1 MPQTEPTQE
10 QQSQQQA
17 VEVSKSQQEAPKEQQ
32 EETKE
37 LIFEINEKVLCY
49 HGPLIYEAKV
59 MDRNWMNEDP
69 ELQGPYYFVHYKGW
83 KRTWDEWVPETRL
96 LRWCDENIKMQ
107 LRLRDLYRMKQSG
120 KSQNTYTEEL
130 GKRRR
135 DAKLEKEE
143 DYLRKPEIKIDIP
156 DALKGQLVDDWEN
169 VTKNQQLVT
178 LPREITVNGVLDRYK
193 VYKKEKKGSRELNE
207 ELLEEVLHGIR
218 IYFNKALGTML
229 LYRFERHQYAEIIRK
244 NPKAEPV
251 DIYGAEHL
259 LRLFVQMPSLIA
271 HTTMDTDAVQV
282 LTDYLTDI
290 LRFMQKQQKQL
301 FQAEY
306 ENAVPGYVALSES
319 T

>member
-1 MPQTEPTQE
+1 MLEPNSTEQPTNYQTEEQKNQQHTENQQE
-10 QQSQQQA
+10 QS
-17 VEVSKSQQEAPKEQQ
+17 

-37 LIFEINEKVLCY
+37 LLFEVNEKVLCY
-49 HGPLIYEAKV
+49 HGPLIYEAKI
-59 MDRNWMNEDP
+59 MDRQWMNEDP

-96 LRWCDENIKMQ
+96 LKWCDENIKMQ

-120 KSQNTYTEEL
+120 RSQNTYKEAESSDGGL

-143 DYLRKPEIKIDIP
+143 DYLRKPEIKLEIP

-178 LPREITVNGVLDRYK
+178 LPREITVNGVL
-193 VYKKEKKGSRELNE
+193 EP
-207 ELLEEVLHGIR
+207 
-218 IYFNKALGTML
+218 LGTML
-229 LYRFERHQYAEIIRK
+229 LYRFERHQYAEILRQHP
-244 NPKAEPV
+244 NTEPV
-251 DIYGAEHL
+251 DVYGAEHL

-282 LTDYLTDI
+282 LTDYLSDI

-306 ENAVPGYVALSES
+306 ENAAPGYVALSES

>member
-1 MPQTEPTQE
+1 MNYQTEE
-10 QQSQQQA
+10 QPNQQNT
-17 VEVSKSQQEAPKEQQ
+17 ESQQEQS

-37 LIFEINEKVLCY
+37 LLFEVNEKVLCY
-49 HGPLIYEAKV
+49 HGPLIYEAKI
-59 MDRNWMNEDP
+59 MDRQWMNEDP

-96 LRWCDENIKMQ
+96 LKWCDENIKMQ

-120 KSQNTYTEEL
+120 RSQNTYKEAESSDGGL

-143 DYLRKPEIKIDIP
+143 DYLRKPEIKLEIP

-178 LPREITVNGVLDRYK
+178 LPREITVNGVLERYK
-193 VYKKEKKGSRELNE
+193 AYKREKKGNRELNE
-207 ELLEEVLHGIR
+207 DLLEEVLHGLR

-229 LYRFERHQYAEIIRK
+229 LYRFERHQYAEILRQHP
-244 NPKAEPV
+244 NTEPV
-251 DIYGAEHL
+251 DVYGAEHL

-282 LTDYLTDI
+282 LTDYLSDI

-301 FQAEY
+301 FQTEY